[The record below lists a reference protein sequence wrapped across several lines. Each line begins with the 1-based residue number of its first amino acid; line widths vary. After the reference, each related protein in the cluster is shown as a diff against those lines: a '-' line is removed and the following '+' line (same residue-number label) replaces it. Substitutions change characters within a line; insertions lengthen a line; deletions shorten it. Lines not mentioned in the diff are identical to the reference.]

1 MALTFCELF
10 LEFLRRNAMVAVVIL
25 AVLLARLLLKKL
37 PKKYAYA
44 LWSVVA
50 LRMIFSFDIPS
61 FFSIFNVFVHAG
73 HDGVLPESDRMMP
86 VHVIPGNTAGAGQTV
101 WAVPDAVTEAAS
113 EAASSTLTSLTMFQK
128 VMIAVGILWIIGIF
142 ALLMC
147 GVVSYIRCKRRTKFS
162 VKRTGNIWECDDL
175 PSPFVLGL
183 WKPQI
188 YVPFHMSKEE
198 YEYIVA
204 HEHYHIKRKD
214 TIIKPLA
221 FMLLAVYWINPLV
234 WLAYVCMVRDMEM
247 SCDEAVLS
255 IFGNEIKQAYSMS
268 LLSFVTGK
276 RNVSFVPLAF
286 GESDASKRIKN
297 VLRYK
302 KPRLISAVVAV
313 LALAVISLVCL
324 TNASE
329 TTEPEGE
336 NPGSDEKYVASEISQ
351 ALEKAGSEN
360 AGIKVTSND
369 SIVTKADLDHDGET
383 EQIVV
388 CEKAEDLYELNVQK
402 QDGTLLWSTE
412 ASTSHVE
419 WNTILLY
426 QNEGEDY
433 LIQYL
438 PVMYQGI
445 GNYTCTMFSLE
456 NGHVSEKNT
465 WKVDFDSMA
474 GITGSMRGFFEAVNY
489 LMENST
495 ALFAT
500 EGGNLVIGP
509 QKAVDLQQIYPVNFY
524 MEDGLSEESYEVV
537 YPLELTFC
545 SGAGGWR
552 TTLTLYEDGH
562 FDGIYEDGEAEWT
575 NEYPRGT
582 DYYCEFSGRFRE
594 MKKLNEYSYSMMLD
608 ELTYKT
614 EVGKEWIKDGVRYIG
629 SDAYGVTGGE
639 KFVLYLPNTPAE
651 ILDDNVHAYWP
662 NEYMWRKKSIH
673 ILYDYCL
680 YNVNEGAGFF
690 SDVFM

>member
-1 MALTFCELF
+1 MAVTFYELF

-50 LRMIFSFDIPS
+50 LRMIFRFDIPS

-73 HDGVLPESDRMMP
+73 HDGILPESDRMMP
-86 VHVIPGNTAGAGQTV
+86 DHVVLGNTAGAGQGV
-101 WAVPDAVTEAAS
+101 WAGPNAVVDAAS
-113 EAASSTLTSLTMFQK
+113 HAASGTLTFLTMFQK
-128 VMIAVGILWIIGIF
+128 VMIALGILWIIGIF
-142 ALLMC
+142 ALLIC
-147 GVVSYIRCKRRTKFS
+147 GVVSYIRCKRRTKFA

-188 YVPFHMSKEE
+188 YIPFQMAQGE

-204 HEHYHIKRKD
+204 HENYHIKRKD
-214 TIIKPLA
+214 TLIKPLA
-221 FMLLAVYWINPLV
+221 FILLAVYWINPLV
-234 WLAYVCMVRDMEM
+234 WLAYVSMVRDMEM

-255 IFGNEIKQAYSMS
+255 TFGSGIKQAYSRS
-268 LLSFVTGK
+268 LLSFATDK

-329 TTEPEGE
+329 TTEQEERAGL
-336 NPGSDEKYVASEISQ
+336 DEKTASEIAQ
-351 ALEKAGSEN
+351 ALEKAESEN
-360 AGIKVTSND
+360 TGIKATGKD
-369 SIVTKADLDHDGET
+369 LIVTKADPDHDGET

-388 CEKAEDLYELNVQK
+388 CEKAEDLYELKVWK

-412 ASTSHVE
+412 AGTSHAE

-426 QNEGEDY
+426 QDEGEDY

-445 GNYTCTMFSLE
+445 ANYTCTMFSLE
-456 NGHVSEKNT
+456 NGQVSEKNT
-465 WKVDFDSMA
+465 WKVDFDPMV
-474 GITGSMRGFFEAVNY
+474 GITGKMRGFFEAVNY
-489 LMENST
+489 LLENST
-495 ALFAT
+495 VLFTT
-500 EGGNLVIGP
+500 EGGTPVTGP
-509 QKAVDLQQIYPVNFY
+509 QKAADLQQIYPVNFY
-524 MEDGLSEESYEVV
+524 LEDGLSEESYEVV

-545 SGAGGWR
+545 SGAGGWS
-552 TTLTLYEDGH
+552 TTLMLYEDGH

-594 MKKLNEYSYSMMLD
+594 MKKINEYSYSMMLD

-629 SDAYGVTGGE
+629 SDAYGITGGE
-639 KFVLYLPNTPAE
+639 QFILYLPNTPAE
-651 ILDDNVHAYWP
+651 VLDDNVHAYWP

-673 ILYDYCL
+673 FLYDYCL
-680 YNVNEGAGFF
+680 YNVNEGAAFF

>member
-1 MALTFCELF
+1 MAVTFCELF

-25 AVLLARLLLKKL
+25 AVLFARLLLKKL
-37 PKKYAYA
+37 PKRYAYA

-61 FFSIFNVFVHAG
+61 FFSIFNVFAHAG

-86 VHVIPGNTAGAGQTV
+86 VHVIPGNTAGAGQAV
-101 WAVPDAVTEAAS
+101 WAAPDAVTE
-113 EAASSTLTSLTMFQK
+113 
-128 VMIAVGILWIIGIF
+128 
-142 ALLMC
+142 
-147 GVVSYIRCKRRTKFS
+147 
-162 VKRTGNIWECDDL
+162 
-175 PSPFVLGL
+175 
-183 WKPQI
+183 
-188 YVPFHMSKEE
+188 
-198 YEYIVA
+198 
-204 HEHYHIKRKD
+204 
-214 TIIKPLA
+214 
-221 FMLLAVYWINPLV
+221 
-234 WLAYVCMVRDMEM
+234 
-247 SCDEAVLS
+247 
-255 IFGNEIKQAYSMS
+255 
-268 LLSFVTGK
+268 
-276 RNVSFVPLAF
+276 
-286 GESDASKRIKN
+286 ASKRIKN
-297 VLRYK
+297 VLRYR

-313 LALAVISLVCL
+313 LALAVVSLVCL

-329 TTEPEGE
+329 TTEEEESTGL
-336 NPGSDEKYVASEISQ
+336 DEKTASVNHERETASDGDNPSDAGNNLDEEISQ

-369 SIVTKADLDHDGET
+369 LIVTKADLDHDGEN

-388 CEKAEDLYELNVQK
+388 CEKAEDLYELKVWK

-412 ASTSHVE
+412 AGTSHTE
-419 WNTILLY
+419 WNTILIY

-438 PVMYQGI
+438 PAMYQGI

-456 NGHVSEKNT
+456 NGQVSEKNT
-465 WKVDFDSMA
+465 WTVDFDPMV
-474 GITGSMRGFFEAVNY
+474 GITGKMRGFFEAVNY
-489 LMENST
+489 LLENST
-495 ALFAT
+495 VLLTT

-509 QKAVDLQQIYPVNFY
+509 QKATDLQQIYPVNY
-524 MEDGLSEESYEVV
+524 YLAEVLNEGSYEVV

-545 SGAGGWR
+545 SGAGGWS

-562 FDGIYEDGEAEWT
+562 FEGIYEDGEAEWT

-582 DYYCEFSGRFRE
+582 AYYCEFSGRFRE
-594 MKKLNEYSYSMMLD
+594 MKKLNEYSYSMILD
-608 ELTYKT
+608 DLTYKT

-639 KFVLYLPNTPAE
+639 KFVLYLPNTPEE

-662 NEYMWRKKSIH
+662 NEYMWRKKSIN

-680 YNVNEGAGFF
+680 YNVNEGSGFF
-690 SDVFM
+690 SDVFI

>member
-1 MALTFCELF
+1 MAVMLCELF

-44 LWSVVA
+44 LWSVVV
-50 LRMIFSFDIPS
+50 LRMIFRFDIPS

-73 HDGVLPESDRMMP
+73 NSGVLSESDRMMP
-86 VHVIPGNTAGAGQTV
+86 DPAVLDNTVGAVQGV
-101 WAVPDAVTEAAS
+101 WAGPNAVVDAAS
-113 EAASSTLTSLTMFQK
+113 HAASGTLKSLTMFQK
-128 VMIAVGILWIIGIF
+128 VMIALGILWIIGIF
-142 ALLMC
+142 VLLIC
-147 GVVSYIRCKRRTKFS
+147 GVVSYIRCKRRTKFA

-188 YVPFHMSKEE
+188 YIPFQMTQGE

-204 HEHYHIKRKD
+204 HENYHIKRKD
-214 TIIKPLA
+214 TLIKPLA
-221 FMLLAVYWINPLV
+221 FILLAVYWINPLV
-234 WLAYVCMVRDMEM
+234 WLAYVSMVRDMEM

-255 IFGNEIKQAYSMS
+255 TFGSEIKQAYSMS
-268 LLSFVTGK
+268 LLAFASGK
-276 RNVSFVPLAF
+276 RNVTFAPLAF
-286 GESDASKRIKN
+286 GESDATKRIKN

-313 LALAVISLVCL
+313 LVLAVISLVCL
-324 TNASE
+324 TNASV
-329 TTEPEGE
+329 TTEQEESVGF
-336 NPGSDEKYVASEISQ
+336 DEKTASEIAQ

-360 AGIKVTSND
+360 TGIKATGND
-369 SIVTKADLDHDGET
+369 LIVTKADPDHDGET

-388 CEKAEDLYELNVQK
+388 CEKAEDLYELKVWK

-412 ASTSHVE
+412 ASTSHAE

-426 QNEGEDY
+426 QDEGEDY

-445 GNYTCTMFSLE
+445 ANYTCTMFSLE
-456 NGHVSEKNT
+456 NGQVCEKNT

-489 LMENST
+489 LLENST
-495 ALFAT
+495 VLLTT

-509 QKAVDLQQIYPVNFY
+509 QKAVDLHQIYPVNFY
-524 MEDGLSEESYEVV
+524 LEDGLNEGNYDVV
-537 YPLELTFC
+537 YPLELIFC
-545 SGAGGWR
+545 SGAGGWS

-562 FDGIYEDGEAEWT
+562 FEGIYEDGEAEWT

-594 MKKLNEYSYSMMLD
+594 MKKINEYSYSMMLD

-629 SDAYGVTGGE
+629 SDAYGITGGE
-639 KFVLYLPNTPAE
+639 QFILYLPNTPAE
-651 ILDDNVHAYWP
+651 VLDDNVHAYWP

-690 SDVFM
+690 SDVFR